1 MKKNF
6 IRTFITLSIFSLAF
20 AYILIA
26 CNFNFSGKDLL
37 TKPDVEAKDSLI
49 SISIPR
55 QSSDTKYVNVYR
67 KDVNDSDGTVVNL
80 GLLYPSS
87 LENIGSVYI
96 FIDTLVK
103 KDTTYT
109 YMARYCESDGYYSTE
124 WSNEIKA
131 TGGYAD
137 TATLSYKEGTGY
149 FTISEDFLLTIHG
162 TIISADITDFDT
174 DYKPMLIASTSEKTQ
189 AFELSS
195 IEDGTT
201 VSLRGLFPA
210 DFFETDV
217 TIYGITGQK
226 TEYVD
231 DDKAENLVVK
241 RIFWCEPTEI
251 SIKGNADKTVKLPSQ
266 TGVNGLDY
274 SKKAFIVK

>member
-20 AYILIA
+20 ASFLLA
-26 CNFNFSGKDLL
+26 CNFDFSGKDLL

-55 QSSDTKYVNVYR
+55 RSSDTKYVNVYR
-67 KDVNDSDGTVVNL
+67 KDVNDSDGTIVNL

-87 LENIGSVYI
+87 LEDVGSVYI

-103 KDTTYT
+103 KDSTYI
-109 YMARYCESDGYYSTE
+109 YMARYCEADGYYSTE
-124 WSNEIKA
+124 WSNEIKT
-131 TGGYAD
+131 TGGYDKNAS
-137 TATLSYKEGTGY
+137 LSYKSGSGY
-149 FTISEDFLLTIHG
+149 FTISTDFHLTVHG
-162 TIISADITDFDT
+162 SINPADITNFET
-174 DYKPMLIASTSEKTQ
+174 DYKPMLIASTAEKTQ
-189 AFELSS
+189 TFELPS
-195 IEDGTT
+195 IENGTSI
-201 VSLRGLFPA
+201 SLRGLFPA

-226 TEYVD
+226 NEYVD
-231 DDKAENLVVK
+231 DNAENLVVK

-251 SIKGNADKTVKLPSQ
+251 SIKGNADKTVKLSSQ
-266 TGVNGLDY
+266 NGVNGLDY